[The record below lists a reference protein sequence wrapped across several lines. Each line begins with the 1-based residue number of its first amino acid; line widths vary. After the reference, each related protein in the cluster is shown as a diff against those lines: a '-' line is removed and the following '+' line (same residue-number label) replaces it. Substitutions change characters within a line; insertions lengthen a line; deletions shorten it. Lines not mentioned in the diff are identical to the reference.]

1 MAFWTEFA
9 SDDSGAITI
18 DWVTLTSA
26 LLVSAI
32 LVTFALLNG
41 GVAPLVADV
50 NQDLEGVSIG
60 ITSSVTSPSSP
71 TSP

>member
-26 LLVSAI
+26 LLVCAI

-60 ITSSVTSPSSP
+60 IGSSVGSPSSP